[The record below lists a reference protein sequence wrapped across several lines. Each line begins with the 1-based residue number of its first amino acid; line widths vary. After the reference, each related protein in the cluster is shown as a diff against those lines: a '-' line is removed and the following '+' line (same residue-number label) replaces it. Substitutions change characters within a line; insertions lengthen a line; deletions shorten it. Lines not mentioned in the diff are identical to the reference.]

1 MARGKAR
8 AARRPAARAVVHGTP
23 ANFRKLLDGQLKK
36 LVVAG
41 KLTRVKNS
49 FKLAA
54 AGWGLAVGDFFLFF
68 SYFLEI
74 DMHVGLYLSCKQFFG

>member
-36 LVVAG
+36 LVAAG

-54 AGWGLAVGDFFLFF
+54 VGRELAVGEFFLFF
-68 SYFLEI
+68 FLFFRNRYVCEI
-74 DMHVGLYLSCKQFFG
+74 V

>member
-8 AARRPAARAVVHGTP
+8 TARRPTARAVVHATP

-36 LVVAG
+36 LVAAG

-54 AGWGLAVGDFFLFF
+54 VGRELAVGDFF
-68 SYFLEI
+68 SEI
-74 DMHVGLYLSCKQFFG
+74 DMHVGLYGLDLSCK